1 MKKVALFSL
10 MVCLGFVGN
19 VFAEGCSPNTTTAYA
34 YNQAP
39 DHDEFLYRTETD
51 YKTAYSGWKNTNHLT
66 AGSATV
72 YECDDRGGAGFS
84 GCGGGAIVDM
94 PAGHVWKGQVINK
107 AVSYQCYTTD
117 GGNNYYALIA
127 NRYYASDDQWVPVA
141 EAVCTTQWGNLVV
154 GSVYNDK
161 TETDCSGLEMTEPNR
176 SFVKKWR
183 VSCKKGPRL
192 VCEPQECIE
201 GYKAKDGRCEETKK
215 CKKIGDLIDEKRP
228 CSDYTNGTFSDETRR
243 RQVLTGDMCLTVCL
257 RDNATDELTSRAV
270 IYSCPFGTTGV
281 YHGDDFFAKY
291 KTPTPFNYYQ
301 ECVSGGSDTD
311 QNGKCEEGKE
321 KATKS
326 ITVTSVCTGEL
337 CEPIV
342 AGRCYDKEFLKCME
356 AVDRGEAANWNGKTC
371 NCGDKQKWDKK
382 TYSCTAKGKTCEE
395 LHPNASAE
403 RLACC
408 RAGGAT
414 TWSGSETSGTCSC
427 KYGKEWTYTQGAR
440 TGQCVDKNVSV
451 VPGEESD
458 CYYTFNVDI
467 NCSNGTKYTAGERVK
482 LTKEQAAQ
490 FGGCDATAARIQS
503 VEDIIEKT
511 KKEYKAAANLM
522 LLICGSSSASV
533 QPNGPSATELSDA
546 TSTLESFVSRAS
558 SEASVW
564 KDADGNFNTA
574 RLASDLT
581 AGVVLGTVGGVVS
594 GVVIK
599 KKQVEK
605 GFDALH
611 CTVGGQKVADWGD
624 TFKVGLQK

>member
-10 MVCLGFVGN
+10 MVCLGFIGN

-84 GCGGGAIVDM
+84 GCGAGAIVDM
-94 PAGHVWKGQVINK
+94 PAGHVWKGQVVNK

-117 GGNNYYALIA
+117 GGNNFYSLIG
-127 NRYYASDDQWVPVA
+127 NRYFAGDDQWVPVA
-141 EAVCTTQWGNLVV
+141 EGTCETQWGDLRIGYVF
-154 GSVYNDK
+154 NDK
-161 TETDCSGLEMTEPNR
+161 TEIDCSGLEMTESNR
-176 SFVKKWR
+176 GLVKKWR
-183 VSCKKGPRL
+183 VSCKEGPRL
-192 VCEPQECIE
+192 VCEPQECVDD
-201 GYKAKDGRCEETKK
+201 YTVKNGRCEETVQ
-215 CKKIGDLIDEKRP
+215 CKNIGDVLLRR
-228 CSDYTNGTFSDETRR
+228 TNCKSSVFQRKGFAD
-243 RQVLTGDMCLTVCL
+243 VITGDLCSIVCV
-257 RDNATDELTSRAV
+257 RDKDTDKLLPGIGIET
-270 IYSCPFGTTGV
+270 CPYGTTGV
-281 YHGDDFFAKY
+281 MFGDDFFAKY
-291 KTPTPFNYYQ
+291 KTPTPFPYYKKCTDGGATDPNQ
-301 ECVSGGSDTD
+301 SGD
-311 QNGKCEEGKE
+311 CEPGKE
-321 KATKS
+321 KATKNIS
-326 ITVTSVCTGEL
+326 IIGSCTGNE
-337 CEPIV
+337 CVPIV
-342 AGRCYDKEFLKCME
+342 AGRCYKTDFLKCME
-356 AVDRGEAANWNGKTC
+356 AVDRKEAANWNGKTC

-382 TYSCTAKGKTCEE
+382 TYSCTTKGKTCEE

-408 RAGGAT
+408 RAGNAT

-427 KYGKEWTYTQGAR
+427 TKGKEWTYTQGAR

-451 VPGEESD
+451 VPGEDSD

-490 FGGCDATAARIQS
+490 FGGCDATTARIQS

-511 KKEYKAAANLM
+511 QKEYKAAANLM

-624 TFKVGLQK
+624 TFNVGLQR